1 MKSFNWF
8 NDLSSILTLDLA
20 TAAVEETEPES
31 MEFLANELGDK
42 VEKLSQISWK
52 EMFER
57 YVPVVCDYL
66 LRVALVLV
74 IFFVGRKLIKKIVS
88 LCDQALKRHGMEVT
102 VRRFFC
108 NVINALGYI
117 CMLGILLQTVG
128 LTATSLT
135 ALVASTGVAVGL
147 ALQGSLSNF
156 AGGVLILLMKP
167 FVIGDYI
174 VQGNTEGTVKEIG
187 LVYTEL
193 ITADNR
199 LIVIPNGT
207 LIDSSIVNVTATGK
221 RRLELSV
228 GIGYKSDLKKAK
240 EVLIRLGENDP
251 ARDPENPVNVFVAEL
266 AESSV
271 NLGLHVWVSSS
282 EYWNAKWRL
291 TENIKMAFDE
301 EGIEIPFKQVEISVT
316 YWNAKWRLT
325 ENIKMAFDEEG
336 IEIPFKQVEISVT
349 KM

>member
-1 MKSFNWF
+1 
-8 NDLSSILTLDLA
+8 
-20 TAAVEETEPES
+20 

-42 VEKLSQISWK
+42 VEKLSRISWK

-57 YVPVVCDYL
+57 YVPVACDYL
-66 LRVALVLV
+66 LRIALVLM

-135 ALVASTGVAVGL
+135 ALVASAGVAVGL

-251 ARDPENPVNVFVAEL
+251 ARDPENPVNVFVSEL

-291 TENIKMAFDE
+291 TENIK
-301 EGIEIPFKQVEISVT
+301 
-316 YWNAKWRLT
+316 L
-325 ENIKMAFDEEG
+325 AFDEEG

>member
-1 MKSFNWF
+1 MNMNSLNWF
-8 NDLSSILTLDLA
+8 NDLSSILTQDLA

-42 VEKLSQISWK
+42 VEKLSRISWK

-57 YVPVVCDYL
+57 YVPVACDYL
-66 LRVALVLV
+66 LRIALVFV

-135 ALVASTGVAVGL
+135 ALVASAGVAVGL

-251 ARDPENPVNVFVAEL
+251 ARDPENPVNVFVSEL

-291 TENIKMAFDE
+291 TENIK
-301 EGIEIPFKQVEISVT
+301 
-316 YWNAKWRLT
+316 L
-325 ENIKMAFDEEG
+325 AFDEEG

>member
-1 MKSFNWF
+1 MKCFNWF

-66 LRVALVLV
+66 LRIALVLV

-135 ALVASTGVAVGL
+135 ALVASAGVAVGL

-251 ARDPENPVNVFVAEL
+251 ARDPENPVNVFVSEL
-266 AESSV
+266 AENSV

-316 YWNAKWRLT
+316 
-325 ENIKMAFDEEG
+325 KM
-336 IEIPFKQVEISVT
+336 
-349 KM
+349 

>member
-8 NDLSSILTLDLA
+8 NDLSSILTQDLA

-57 YVPVVCDYL
+57 YVPVACDYL
-66 LRVALVLV
+66 LRIALVLM

-251 ARDPENPVNVFVAEL
+251 ARDPENPVNVFVSEL

-316 YWNAKWRLT
+316 
-325 ENIKMAFDEEG
+325 KM
-336 IEIPFKQVEISVT
+336 
-349 KM
+349 

>member
-1 MKSFNWF
+1 MKCFNWF

-57 YVPVVCDYL
+57 YVPVACDYL
-66 LRVALVLV
+66 LRIALVLM
-74 IFFVGRKLIKKIVS
+74 IFFVGRKLIKNIVS

-135 ALVASTGVAVGL
+135 ALVASAGVAVGL

-251 ARDPENPVNVFVAEL
+251 ARDPENPVNVFVSEL
-266 AESSV
+266 AGSSV

-291 TENIKMAFDE
+291 TENIK
-301 EGIEIPFKQVEISVT
+301 
-316 YWNAKWRLT
+316 L
-325 ENIKMAFDEEG
+325 AFDEEG

>member
-1 MKSFNWF
+1 MNMNSFNWF
-8 NDLSSILTLDLA
+8 NDLSSILTQDLA

-31 MEFLANELGDK
+31 MEFLANELGEK

-57 YVPVVCDYL
+57 YVPVACDYL
-66 LRVALVLV
+66 LRIALVLM
-74 IFFVGRKLIKKIVS
+74 IFFVGRKLIKNIVS

-135 ALVASTGVAVGL
+135 ALVASAGVAVGL

-251 ARDPENPVNVFVAEL
+251 ARDPENPVNVFVSEL

-291 TENIKMAFDE
+291 TENIK
-301 EGIEIPFKQVEISVT
+301 
-316 YWNAKWRLT
+316 L
-325 ENIKMAFDEEG
+325 AFDEEG

>member
-8 NDLSSILTLDLA
+8 NDLSSILTQDLA

-66 LRVALVLV
+66 LRIALVFV

-135 ALVASTGVAVGL
+135 ALVASAGFAVGL

-251 ARDPENPVNVFVAEL
+251 ARDPENPVNVFVSEL

-316 YWNAKWRLT
+316 
-325 ENIKMAFDEEG
+325 KM
-336 IEIPFKQVEISVT
+336 
-349 KM
+349 

>member
-1 MKSFNWF
+1 MKCFNWF
-8 NDLSSILTLDLA
+8 NDLSSILTSDLA

-57 YVPVVCDYL
+57 YVPVACDYL
-66 LRVALVLV
+66 LRIALVLM
-74 IFFVGRKLIKKIVS
+74 IFFVGRKLIKNIVS

-135 ALVASTGVAVGL
+135 ALVASAGVAVGL

-251 ARDPENPVNVFVAEL
+251 ARDPENPVNVFVSEL

-291 TENIKMAFDE
+291 TENIK
-301 EGIEIPFKQVEISVT
+301 
-316 YWNAKWRLT
+316 L
-325 ENIKMAFDEEG
+325 AFDEEG

>member
-1 MKSFNWF
+1 MNCFDLF

-66 LRVALVLV
+66 LRIALVLV
-74 IFFVGRKLIKKIVS
+74 IFFVGRKLIKNIVS
-88 LCDQALKRHGMEVT
+88 LCDHGMEVT

-135 ALVASTGVAVGL
+135 ALVASAGVAVGL

-251 ARDPENPVNVFVAEL
+251 ARDLENPVNVFVSEL

-316 YWNAKWRLT
+316 
-325 ENIKMAFDEEG
+325 KM
-336 IEIPFKQVEISVT
+336 
-349 KM
+349 

>member
-8 NDLSSILTLDLA
+8 NDLSSILTQDLA

-57 YVPVVCDYL
+57 YVPVACDYL
-66 LRVALVLV
+66 LRIALVLV

-251 ARDPENPVNVFVAEL
+251 ARDPENPVNVFVSEL

-271 NLGLHVWVSSS
+271 KLGLHVWVSSS

-291 TENIKMAFDE
+291 TENIK
-301 EGIEIPFKQVEISVT
+301 
-316 YWNAKWRLT
+316 L
-325 ENIKMAFDEEG
+325 AFDEEG

>member
-8 NDLSSILTLDLA
+8 NDLSSILTQDLA

-66 LRVALVLV
+66 LRIALVLV

-135 ALVASTGVAVGL
+135 ALVASAGVAVGL

-251 ARDPENPVNVFVAEL
+251 ARDPENPVNVFVSDL

-291 TENIKMAFDE
+291 TENIK
-301 EGIEIPFKQVEISVT
+301 
-316 YWNAKWRLT
+316 L
-325 ENIKMAFDEEG
+325 AFDEEG

>member
-1 MKSFNWF
+1 MNMNSFNWF
-8 NDLSSILTLDLA
+8 NDLSAILTQDLA

-57 YVPVVCDYL
+57 YVPVACDYL
-66 LRVALVLV
+66 LRIALVLM
-74 IFFVGRKLIKKIVS
+74 IFFVGRKLIKNIVS

-135 ALVASTGVAVGL
+135 ALVASAGVAVGL

-251 ARDPENPVNVFVAEL
+251 ARDPENPVNVFVSEL

-291 TENIKMAFDE
+291 TENIK
-301 EGIEIPFKQVEISVT
+301 
-316 YWNAKWRLT
+316 L
-325 ENIKMAFDEEG
+325 AFDEEG

>member
-8 NDLSSILTLDLA
+8 NDLSSILTQDLA

-57 YVPVVCDYL
+57 YVPVACDYL
-66 LRVALVLV
+66 LRIALVLM

-128 LTATSLT
+128 LAATSLT
-135 ALVASTGVAVGL
+135 ALVASAGVAVGL

-251 ARDPENPVNVFVAEL
+251 ARDPENPVNVFVSEL

-291 TENIKMAFDE
+291 TENIK
-301 EGIEIPFKQVEISVT
+301 
-316 YWNAKWRLT
+316 L
-325 ENIKMAFDEEG
+325 AFDEEG

>member
-1 MKSFNWF
+1 MKSFDWF
-8 NDLSSILTLDLA
+8 NDLSSILTQDLA

-66 LRVALVLV
+66 LRIALVLV

-135 ALVASTGVAVGL
+135 ALVASAGVAVGL

-251 ARDPENPVNVFVAEL
+251 ARDPENPVNVFVSEL

-291 TENIKMAFDE
+291 TENIKMAFD
-301 EGIEIPFKQVEISVT
+301 G
-316 YWNAKWRLT
+316 
-325 ENIKMAFDEEG
+325 EG

>member
-1 MKSFNWF
+1 MNCFDLF

-66 LRVALVLV
+66 LRIALVLV
-74 IFFVGRKLIKKIVS
+74 IFFVGRKLIKNIVS

-135 ALVASTGVAVGL
+135 ALVASAGVAVGL

-174 VQGNTEGTVKEIG
+174 VQGNIEGTVKEIG

-251 ARDPENPVNVFVAEL
+251 ARDPENPVNVFVSEL

-316 YWNAKWRLT
+316 
-325 ENIKMAFDEEG
+325 KM
-336 IEIPFKQVEISVT
+336 
-349 KM
+349 

>member
-1 MKSFNWF
+1 MNMNSFNWF
-8 NDLSSILTLDLA
+8 NDLSSILTQDLA

-57 YVPVVCDYL
+57 YVPVACDYL
-66 LRVALVLV
+66 LRIALVFV

-128 LTATSLT
+128 LTATLLT
-135 ALVASTGVAVGL
+135 ALVASAGVAVGL

-251 ARDPENPVNVFVAEL
+251 ARDPENPVNVFVSEL

-291 TENIKMAFDE
+291 TENIK
-301 EGIEIPFKQVEISVT
+301 
-316 YWNAKWRLT
+316 L
-325 ENIKMAFDEEG
+325 AFDEEG

>member
-1 MKSFNWF
+1 MNSLNLF
-8 NDLSSILTLDLA
+8 NDLSSILTQDLA
-20 TAAVEETEPES
+20 TEAVEETEPES

-52 EMFER
+52 EMFDR
-57 YVPVVCDYL
+57 YVPVACDYL
-66 LRVALVLV
+66 LRIALVLV

-135 ALVASTGVAVGL
+135 ALVASAGVAVGL

-251 ARDPENPVNVFVAEL
+251 ARDPENPVNVFVSEL

-291 TENIKMAFDE
+291 TENIK
-301 EGIEIPFKQVEISVT
+301 
-316 YWNAKWRLT
+316 L
-325 ENIKMAFDEEG
+325 AFDEEG

>member
-1 MKSFNWF
+1 MNMNSFNWF
-8 NDLSSILTLDLA
+8 NDLSSILTQDLA

-57 YVPVVCDYL
+57 YVPVACDYL
-66 LRVALVLV
+66 LRIALVLM

-135 ALVASTGVAVGL
+135 ALVASAGVAVGL

-251 ARDPENPVNVFVAEL
+251 ARDPENPVNVFVSEL

-271 NLGLHVWVSSS
+271 KLGLQVWVSSS

-291 TENIKMAFDE
+291 TENIK
-301 EGIEIPFKQVEISVT
+301 
-316 YWNAKWRLT
+316 L
-325 ENIKMAFDEEG
+325 AFDEEG

>member
-8 NDLSSILTLDLA
+8 NDLSSILTSDLA

-135 ALVASTGVAVGL
+135 ALVASAGVAVGL

-251 ARDPENPVNVFVAEL
+251 ARDPENPVNVFVSEL

-316 YWNAKWRLT
+316 
-325 ENIKMAFDEEG
+325 KM
-336 IEIPFKQVEISVT
+336 
-349 KM
+349 

>member
-1 MKSFNWF
+1 MNMNSFNWF
-8 NDLSSILTLDLA
+8 NDLSSILTQDLA

-57 YVPVVCDYL
+57 YVPVVCDYF
-66 LRVALVLV
+66 LRIALVLV

-135 ALVASTGVAVGL
+135 ALVASAGVAVGL

-251 ARDPENPVNVFVAEL
+251 ARDPENPVNVFVSEL

-316 YWNAKWRLT
+316 
-325 ENIKMAFDEEG
+325 KM
-336 IEIPFKQVEISVT
+336 
-349 KM
+349 

>member
-1 MKSFNWF
+1 MNMNSLNWF
-8 NDLSSILTLDLA
+8 SDLSSILTQDLA

-42 VEKLSQISWK
+42 VEKLSRISWK

-57 YVPVVCDYL
+57 YVPVACDSL
-66 LRVALVLV
+66 LRIALVFV

-251 ARDPENPVNVFVAEL
+251 ARDPENPVNVFVSEL

-291 TENIKMAFDE
+291 TENIK
-301 EGIEIPFKQVEISVT
+301 
-316 YWNAKWRLT
+316 LT
-325 ENIKMAFDEEG
+325 FDEEG

>member
-66 LRVALVLV
+66 LRIALVFV

-135 ALVASTGVAVGL
+135 ALVASAGVAVGL

-251 ARDPENPVNVFVAEL
+251 ARDPENPVNVFVSEL

-316 YWNAKWRLT
+316 
-325 ENIKMAFDEEG
+325 KM
-336 IEIPFKQVEISVT
+336 
-349 KM
+349 

>member
-8 NDLSSILTLDLA
+8 NDLSSILTQDLA

-66 LRVALVLV
+66 LRIALVLM

-135 ALVASTGVAVGL
+135 ALVASAGVAVGL

-251 ARDPENPVNVFVAEL
+251 ARDPENPVNVFVSEL

-271 NLGLHVWVSSS
+271 KLGLQVWVSSS

-316 YWNAKWRLT
+316 
-325 ENIKMAFDEEG
+325 KM
-336 IEIPFKQVEISVT
+336 
-349 KM
+349 

>member
-1 MKSFNWF
+1 MKCVNWF

-66 LRVALVLV
+66 LRIALVLV
-74 IFFVGRKLIKKIVS
+74 IFFVGRKLIKNIVS

-135 ALVASTGVAVGL
+135 ALVASAGVAVGL

-251 ARDPENPVNVFVAEL
+251 ARDLENPVNVFVSEL

-316 YWNAKWRLT
+316 
-325 ENIKMAFDEEG
+325 KM
-336 IEIPFKQVEISVT
+336 
-349 KM
+349 

>member
-1 MKSFNWF
+1 MKSFNCF
-8 NDLSSILTLDLA
+8 NDLSSILTQDLA

-66 LRVALVLV
+66 LRIALVLV

-135 ALVASTGVAVGL
+135 ALVASAGVAVGL

-251 ARDPENPVNVFVAEL
+251 ARDPENPVNVFVSEL

-271 NLGLHVWVSSS
+271 NLGLQVWVSSS

-291 TENIKMAFDE
+291 TENIK
-301 EGIEIPFKQVEISVT
+301 
-316 YWNAKWRLT
+316 L
-325 ENIKMAFDEEG
+325 AFDEEG

>member
-1 MKSFNWF
+1 MKSFDWF
-8 NDLSSILTLDLA
+8 NDLSSILTQDLA

-66 LRVALVLV
+66 LRIALVLM
-74 IFFVGRKLIKKIVS
+74 IFFVGRKLIKNIVS

-135 ALVASTGVAVGL
+135 ALVASAGVAVGL

-251 ARDPENPVNVFVAEL
+251 ARDPENPVNVFVSEL

-291 TENIKMAFDE
+291 TENIK
-301 EGIEIPFKQVEISVT
+301 
-316 YWNAKWRLT
+316 L
-325 ENIKMAFDEEG
+325 AFDEEG

>member
-1 MKSFNWF
+1 MNMNSFNWF
-8 NDLSSILTLDLA
+8 NDLSSILTQDLA

-66 LRVALVLV
+66 LRIALVLV
-74 IFFVGRKLIKKIVS
+74 IFFVGRKLIKNIVS

-135 ALVASTGVAVGL
+135 ALVASAGVAVGL

-251 ARDPENPVNVFVAEL
+251 ARDPENPVNVFVSEL

-291 TENIKMAFDE
+291 TENIK
-301 EGIEIPFKQVEISVT
+301 
-316 YWNAKWRLT
+316 L
-325 ENIKMAFDEEG
+325 AFDEEG

>member
-8 NDLSSILTLDLA
+8 NDLSSILTQNLA

-66 LRVALVLV
+66 LRIALVLV
-74 IFFVGRKLIKKIVS
+74 IFFVGRKLIKKIVN

-135 ALVASTGVAVGL
+135 ALVASAGVAVGL

-251 ARDPENPVNVFVAEL
+251 ARDPENPVNVFVSEL

-316 YWNAKWRLT
+316 
-325 ENIKMAFDEEG
+325 KM
-336 IEIPFKQVEISVT
+336 
-349 KM
+349 

>member
-1 MKSFNWF
+1 MNMNSFNWF
-8 NDLSSILTLDLA
+8 NDLSSILTQDLA

-66 LRVALVLV
+66 LRIALVFV
-74 IFFVGRKLIKKIVS
+74 IFFVGRKLIKNIVS

-135 ALVASTGVAVGL
+135 ALVASAGVAVGL

-251 ARDPENPVNVFVAEL
+251 ARDPENPVNVFVSEL

-291 TENIKMAFDE
+291 TENIK
-301 EGIEIPFKQVEISVT
+301 
-316 YWNAKWRLT
+316 L
-325 ENIKMAFDEEG
+325 AFDEEG

>member
-1 MKSFNWF
+1 MLAAGKEKTMNMNSLNWF
-8 NDLSSILTLDLA
+8 SDLSSILTQDLA

-66 LRVALVLV
+66 LRIALVLV

-251 ARDPENPVNVFVAEL
+251 ARDPENPVNVFVSEL

-316 YWNAKWRLT
+316 
-325 ENIKMAFDEEG
+325 KM
-336 IEIPFKQVEISVT
+336 
-349 KM
+349 

>member
-1 MKSFNWF
+1 MNSLNLF
-8 NDLSSILTLDLA
+8 NDLSSILTQDLA
-20 TAAVEETEPES
+20 TEAVEETEPES

-52 EMFER
+52 EMFDR
-57 YVPVVCDYL
+57 YVPVACDYL
-66 LRVALVLV
+66 LRIALVFV

-135 ALVASTGVAVGL
+135 ALVASAGVAVGL

-251 ARDPENPVNVFVAEL
+251 ARDPENPVNVFVSDL

-291 TENIKMAFDE
+291 TENIK
-301 EGIEIPFKQVEISVT
+301 
-316 YWNAKWRLT
+316 L
-325 ENIKMAFDEEG
+325 AFDEEG

>member
-66 LRVALVLV
+66 LRIALVLV
-74 IFFVGRKLIKKIVS
+74 IFFVGRKLIKNIVS

-135 ALVASTGVAVGL
+135 ALVASAGVAVGL

-251 ARDPENPVNVFVAEL
+251 ARDPENPVNVFVSEL

-316 YWNAKWRLT
+316 
-325 ENIKMAFDEEG
+325 KM
-336 IEIPFKQVEISVT
+336 
-349 KM
+349 

>member
-8 NDLSSILTLDLA
+8 NDLSSILTQDLA

-57 YVPVVCDYL
+57 YVPVACDYL
-66 LRVALVLV
+66 LRIALVLM

-135 ALVASTGVAVGL
+135 ALVASAGVAVGL

-251 ARDPENPVNVFVAEL
+251 ARDPENPVNVFVSDL

-291 TENIKMAFDE
+291 TENIK
-301 EGIEIPFKQVEISVT
+301 
-316 YWNAKWRLT
+316 L
-325 ENIKMAFDEEG
+325 AFDEEG

>member
-1 MKSFNWF
+1 MNMNSFNWF
-8 NDLSSILTLDLA
+8 NDLSSILTQDLA

-66 LRVALVLV
+66 LRIALVFV

-135 ALVASTGVAVGL
+135 ALVASAGVAVGL

-251 ARDPENPVNVFVAEL
+251 ARDPENPVNVFVSEL

-282 EYWNAKWRL
+282 EYWH
-291 TENIKMAFDE
+291 
-301 EGIEIPFKQVEISVT
+301 
-316 YWNAKWRLT
+316 AKWRLT

>member
-1 MKSFNWF
+1 MKCFNWF

-66 LRVALVLV
+66 LRIALVLV
-74 IFFVGRKLIKKIVS
+74 IFFVGRKLIKNIVS

-128 LTATSLT
+128 LTPTSLT
-135 ALVASTGVAVGL
+135 ALVASAGVAVGL

-251 ARDPENPVNVFVAEL
+251 ARDLENPVNVFVSEL

-316 YWNAKWRLT
+316 
-325 ENIKMAFDEEG
+325 KM
-336 IEIPFKQVEISVT
+336 
-349 KM
+349 

>member
-1 MKSFNWF
+1 MKCFNWF
-8 NDLSSILTLDLA
+8 NDLSSILTSDLA

-57 YVPVVCDYL
+57 YVPVACDYL
-66 LRVALVLV
+66 LRIALVFV

-135 ALVASTGVAVGL
+135 ALVASAGVAVGL

-251 ARDPENPVNVFVAEL
+251 ARDPENPVNVFVSEL

-316 YWNAKWRLT
+316 
-325 ENIKMAFDEEG
+325 KM
-336 IEIPFKQVEISVT
+336 
-349 KM
+349 

>member
-1 MKSFNWF
+1 MNMNSFNWF
-8 NDLSSILTLDLA
+8 NDLSSILTQDLA

-42 VEKLSQISWK
+42 VEKLSRISWK

-57 YVPVVCDYL
+57 YVPVACDYL
-66 LRVALVLV
+66 LRIALVFV

-135 ALVASTGVAVGL
+135 ALVASAGVAVGL

-251 ARDPENPVNVFVAEL
+251 ARDPENPVNVFVSDL

-291 TENIKMAFDE
+291 TENIK
-301 EGIEIPFKQVEISVT
+301 
-316 YWNAKWRLT
+316 L
-325 ENIKMAFDEEG
+325 AFDEEG

>member
-1 MKSFNWF
+1 MKCFNWF
-8 NDLSSILTLDLA
+8 NDLSSILTSDLA

-66 LRVALVLV
+66 LRIALVLV

-135 ALVASTGVAVGL
+135 ALVASAGVAVGL

-251 ARDPENPVNVFVAEL
+251 ARDPENPVNVFVSDL

-316 YWNAKWRLT
+316 
-325 ENIKMAFDEEG
+325 KM
-336 IEIPFKQVEISVT
+336 
-349 KM
+349 

>member
-1 MKSFNWF
+1 MLAAGKEKTMKSFNWF
-8 NDLSSILTLDLA
+8 NDLSSILTQDLA

-57 YVPVVCDYL
+57 YVPVACDYL
-66 LRVALVLV
+66 LRIALVLM
-74 IFFVGRKLIKKIVS
+74 IFFVGRKLIKNIVS

-135 ALVASTGVAVGL
+135 ALVASAGVAVGL

-251 ARDPENPVNVFVAEL
+251 ARDPENPVNVFVSEL

-291 TENIKMAFDE
+291 TENIK
-301 EGIEIPFKQVEISVT
+301 
-316 YWNAKWRLT
+316 L
-325 ENIKMAFDEEG
+325 AFDEEG

>member
-135 ALVASTGVAVGL
+135 ALVASAGVAVGL

-240 EVLIRLGENDP
+240 EVLISLGENDP
-251 ARDPENPVNVFVAEL
+251 ARDPENPVNVFVSEL

-316 YWNAKWRLT
+316 
-325 ENIKMAFDEEG
+325 KM
-336 IEIPFKQVEISVT
+336 
-349 KM
+349 